1 MLRRSMLKLICG
13 TFALF
18 AGLTL
23 FQSCSDDDAYSLD
36 KFAIEVMTAK
46 PLGGGTFYLIR
57 DNGETLWPFANN
69 DNRFNPKSKQ
79 RVQVNYTMLSDSTQG
94 FSHGIKINW
103 IDGILTKPIASNKGD
118 ENDEIYG
125 TDPVELIAI
134 ETGGGFLDI
143 MFGAY
148 YSDSGE
154 KHFVNLIP
162 SASNDSTSYELEFR
176 HNAYGDEQKYGVKGL
191 VSFDLSSLPD
201 TKGETVTLKIKFNTF
216 DGEVIKEIP
225 YNSSSFTYSGSILSS
240 SASNLGEESGKMF

>member
-1 MLRRSMLKLICG
+1 MKLRSMLKLFCG
-13 TFALF
+13 ILSIMTGML
-18 AGLTL
+18 L
-23 FQSCSDDDAYSLD
+23 FQSCSDDDGYSLD

-46 PLGGGTFYLIR
+46 PLGGGSYYLVR
-57 DNGETLWPFANN
+57 DNGETLWPFATN
-69 DNRFNPKSKQ
+69 DYRFNPNSKQ

-103 IDGILTKPIASNKGD
+103 IDEILTKAIASNKGD

-125 TDPVELIAI
+125 TDPVKLIAI

-148 YSDSGE
+148 YGDSGE

-162 SASNDSTSYELEFR
+162 STIDGLTSYELEFR
-176 HNAYGDEQKYGVKGL
+176 HNAYNDSQKYGAKGL

-201 TKGETVTLKIKFNTF
+201 TNGKTVTLKIKFNTF

-225 YNSSSFTYSGSILSS
+225 YNSSKYSYSGSILTSS
-240 SASNLGEESGKMF
+240 LSDKNSEKMF